1 MSEPRTMH
9 FDGTVTHFDG
19 TVCLQSCVCSGR
31 LLARVAELEA
41 WRNAVEDVVDRV
53 EALEAK
59 NKELR
64 AALVMW
70 SSGKAFGRA
79 DVWTITNNA
88 LKEIE
93 P

>member
-31 LLARVAELEA
+31 LLARV
-41 WRNAVEDVVDRV
+41 

-59 NKELR
+59 NKQLR
-64 AALVMW
+64 IALVMW
-70 SSGKAFGRA
+70 SSGEAFGRA

-88 LKEIE
+88 LKEIDS
-93 P
+93 